1 MTWASGYRDMGKL
14 TSRFTFIVTL
24 LIVGLSAGWGQE
36 PPSTSHPDIVA
47 IIVKARD
54 PKTPKAEALQLIDG
68 AISKAAATKE
78 PILEGFAHE
87 TKAFILYS
95 QFERAKEALEQYR
108 VAAELFE
115 KGADRLRLSSAYY
128 NTGICLQDL
137 GRHSEAIVEFE
148 RCAKLRAEIGDFEG
162 EANARWSIAQA
173 NLVLGNFDRAMAS
186 LQTSRELY
194 EKAKDQVGV
203 GRALTLLG
211 RIQGKV
217 GKYQD
222 GLATLEAALRIRRE
236 AGDLAGEAAVLNS
249 IATIQVDIG
258 KAEEALVSYG
268 QALAIERKLSD
279 KWGQGAVLDNI
290 GLALARLGRFGE
302 ALKVLDEA
310 LAIVKEV
317 GDATGEVAVLNNRA
331 NLLNRLGR
339 PGDALKDL
347 QQALEA
353 ATKQGIK
360 PSMTTILVNM
370 GETQC
375 DMGKFSEAVA
385 SYEKALQIAGELGD
399 RQAQCLAYDALGV
412 TYQGLKD
419 FDKADSYHRKALDL
433 ARALGIKRDEAICIQ
448 NIATCLLRAGKP
460 AAAIPFFWEA
470 VLLVRQVK
478 DIAAEANTLY
488 NLGWALAHEGQFGSA
503 ALMLKESV
511 RISQVLRANI
521 KRLSPETRKAFLATV
536 EIRYRTLAD
545 LLIAM
550 GRLAEAE
557 EVLKMLKD
565 EEQLSFERGVT
576 RGEET
581 GGGRLELVGREQ
593 GWWEEWVKLRDQAV
607 EIQSKVSTMR
617 AKENRTP
624 AEDQELDSLRTQADT
639 IRKAT
644 NALVDQIELAVKADR
659 FREAR
664 AAEDRAAEVGV
675 SGRLGSTLKR
685 LSTPDA
691 PVVAVLAVQ
700 VKDSLHLI
708 VVRPEGRVA
717 KTIKIARSEM
727 DRRIVDFRQALL
739 DPDIDPRPA
748 GKQIYDV
755 LVKPIESSLAGC
767 QVIWSLDGLLR
778 YVPLT
783 ALWDGKQ
790 YLIERQSETMFSPLI
805 VDALVESDKK
815 SAEIAFFASPKGD
828 GVYPDLPGAEQELE
842 LTRRYLPGV
851 FLNDSLFT
859 EKALQSEL
867 DAGKRTLLH
876 FATHFRLGPTLDT
889 SALLVGKRA
898 TPQPSALASERE
910 LTLEEMSSW
919 STNLFA
925 NIDLL
930 VLSGCST
937 AKGGLN
943 ASSDGR
949 EVDSLASLAMRQ
961 GARCVVASLWDVAD
975 ESTAA
980 LMGEMYRLWRK
991 DGLSKSEALR
1001 KAQLGLLHGSLKAEA
1016 SPATRSRSANS
1027 SKPGNGQRFQ
1037 RDVSKPFAHPYY
1049 WAPFILFGN
1058 WK

>member
-1 MTWASGYRDMGKL
+1 MSG
-14 TSRFTFIVTL
+14 RFTFAVLL
-24 LIVGLSAGWGQE
+24 LIAGLAAGWGQE
-36 PPSTSHPDIVA
+36 GPPATHPEIVA
-47 IIVKARD
+47 IVVKARD
-54 PKTPKAEALQLIDG
+54 PKTAKTEALQLIDR
-68 AISKAAATKE
+68 AIGEAAATKD
-78 PILEGFAHE
+78 PIVEGFARD

-95 QFERAKEALEQYR
+95 RFEQTKEALEQYR
-108 VAAELFE
+108 LAADLFV
-115 KGADRLRLSSAYY
+115 KGGDRWRLSSAYY
-128 NTGICLQDL
+128 NSGVCLDDL
-137 GRHSEAIVEFE
+137 GQHAEAIAVFE
-148 RCAKLRAEIGDFEG
+148 RCAKLRAELGDAEG

-173 NLVLGNFDRAMAS
+173 NLVMGKYDVAMTS
-186 LQTSRELY
+186 LQVSRDLY
-194 EKAKDQVGV
+194 AKAKDKSGE
-203 GRALTLLG
+203 GRVLTLIG
-211 RIQGKV
+211 RLQGKT
-217 GKYQD
+217 GKFQE
-222 GLATLEAALRIRRE
+222 GLATLDAALKIRRE
-236 AGDLAGEAAVLNS
+236 AGDLAGEAAVYNS

-258 KAEEALVSYG
+258 KAEEALASYG
-268 QALAIERKLSD
+268 QALAIARKLSD
-279 KWGQGAVLDNI
+279 RWGEGAILDNM

-302 ALKVLDEA
+302 SLKVLDEA
-310 LAIVKEV
+310 LTIVKEV

-339 PGDALKDL
+339 PQDALRDL

-353 ATKQGIK
+353 AKKQGIK
-360 PSMTTILVNM
+360 PSMATVLVNI

-375 DMGKFSEAVA
+375 DMGKFKEAVA
-385 SYEKALQIAGELGD
+385 SYEAALQIAGEIGD
-399 RQAQCLAYDALGV
+399 THAQCLAYDALGV
-412 TYQGLKD
+412 TYQGLMEYD
-419 FDKADSYHRKALDL
+419 TAESYHRKALDI

-448 NIATCLLRAGKP
+448 NIATCLLRAGKY

-470 VLLVRQVK
+470 LLLERQVK
-478 DIAAEANTLY
+478 DVAAEANTLY
-488 NLGWALAHEGQFGSA
+488 NLGWAFAHEGQFGSA

-511 RISQVLRANI
+511 RLSQLLRANI

-593 GWWEEWVKLRDQAV
+593 GWWDEWLKLRDQAV

-617 AKENRTP
+617 AKPNRTP
-624 AEDQELDSLRTQADT
+624 AEDQELESLRTQAET

-644 NALVDQIELAVKADR
+644 NELIDQIELAVKADR

-675 SGRLGSTLKR
+675 SGRLGSILKR

-708 VVRPEGRVA
+708 VVRPEGRIA
-717 KTIKIARSEM
+717 KTIQIARSEM
-727 DRRIVDFRQALL
+727 DRRIVEFRQALMN
-739 DPDIDPRPA
+739 PDVDPRPA

-755 LVKPIESSLAGC
+755 LVNPIESSLAGC
-767 QVIWSLDGLLR
+767 RVIWSLDGLLR
-778 YVPLT
+778 YVPLA

-790 YLIERQSETMFSPLI
+790 YLIERQSETMFSPLS
-805 VDALVESDKK
+805 VDALVDGDKQ

-828 GVYPDLPGAEQELE
+828 GDYPDLPGAQQEME
-842 LTRRYLPGV
+842 SAKKYLPGV
-851 FLNDSLFT
+851 FLDGSLFT
-859 EKALQSEL
+859 EKALQAEL

-876 FATHFRLGPTLDT
+876 FATHFRLGPTLDS
-889 SALLVGKRA
+889 SALLVGKRT
-898 TPQPSALASERE
+898 TPQPSALASQRE

-943 ASSDGR
+943 ATSDGR

-991 DGLSKSEALR
+991 EGLSKGEALR
-1001 KAQLGLLHGSLKAEA
+1001 RAQLGLLTGALKAGA
-1016 SPATRSRSANS
+1016 APATRSSSTTAPSAS
-1027 SKPGNGQRFQ
+1027 PGTRFTK
-1037 RDVSKPFAHPYY
+1037 DPKKPFAHPYY
-1049 WAPFILFGN
+1049 WAPFIMFGN